1 MRVKMNKFITFL
13 FLLMCSFSVQA
24 NDDVNDEILLID
36 DSAVEAGSDFKA
48 NYTIEIPKSIY
59 MQKSESD
66 KTYEAT
72 YSVKVANL
80 DATDERS
87 CLAIEPDAEFQLS
100 AVNKNPI
107 TVYVEQEETEFSNL
121 LQDDLSVMHMTTGYL
136 YTKEP
141 LSSAEWNG
149 SFSFY
154 ISLID
159 LGESQVTTFSMANT
173 VVDVATSSNA
183 MKVETEE
190 VVIEEELENDLETEI
205 EIATPS
211 EAEKVEN
218 EVVDDGN
225 CDLEDDVNIGTD
237 DSDEQDEPGDFIDDS
252 DYETDEDI
260 EESDE
265 EIEESDDYEP
275 VEDADDS
282 DEDTHFI
289 ATDSNAT
296 KYEPEADDADGS
308 NDFEPDTDD
317 TDNVETDDGLEE
329 DNQSDTDFE
338 EGVVDDNT
346 ETGTDDL
353 QEEEPVEESEQE
365 PVDDVIADVSTKD
378 EEEEISDS
386 EEDNSKQESGDESD
400 EQQESETED
409 ETEEIPDDSNVEEQ
423 QSE

>member
-265 EIEESDDYEP
+265 DEP
-275 VEDADDS
+275 VEDTDDS
-282 DEDTHFI
+282 DEDKQFI

-296 KYEPEADDADGS
+296 RYEPEADDTDGS
-308 NDFEPDTDD
+308 DDTEPDADD
-317 TDNVETDDGLEE
+317 TEEVEPDDGLENIE
-329 DNQSDTDFE
+329 TDENVEIENQPDTDFE

-346 ETGTDDL
+346 ATDDL

-365 PVDDVIADVSTKD
+365 PVEDVIADVSTK
-378 EEEEISDS
+378 EEEEENEITSDS
-386 EEDNSKQESGDESD
+386 EEDNSKQDAGDESD
-400 EQQESETED
+400 EQQESETE
-409 ETEEIPDDSNVEEQ
+409 EIPEESNVEEQ

>member
-1 MRVKMNKFITFL
+1 M
-13 FLLMCSFSVQA
+13 
-24 NDDVNDEILLID
+24 ID

-260 EESDE
+260 EESD
-265 EIEESDDYEP
+265 DYEP

-308 NDFEPDTDD
+308 DDFEPDTDD

>member
-252 DYETDEDI
+252 DYEADEDI

-308 NDFEPDTDD
+308 DDFEPDTDD

-329 DNQSDTDFE
+329 DNQPDTDFE

-346 ETGTDDL
+346 ATDDL
-353 QEEEPVEESEQE
+353 QEEKPVEESEQE
-365 PVDDVIADVSTKD
+365 PVEDVIADVSTK
-378 EEEEISDS
+378 EEEEENEITSDS
-386 EEDNSKQESGDESD
+386 EEDNSKQDAGDESD
-400 EQQESETED
+400 EQQESETE
-409 ETEEIPDDSNVEEQ
+409 EIPEESNVEEQ

>member
-265 EIEESDDYEP
+265 DEP
-275 VEDADDS
+275 VEDTDDS
-282 DEDTHFI
+282 DEDKQFI

-296 KYEPEADDADGS
+296 RYEPEADDTDGS
-308 NDFEPDTDD
+308 DDTEPDTDD

-346 ETGTDDL
+346 ATDDL
-353 QEEEPVEESEQE
+353 QEEKPVEESEQE
-365 PVDDVIADVSTKD
+365 SVEDVIADVSTK
-378 EEEEISDS
+378 EEEEENEITSDS
-386 EEDNSKQESGDESD
+386 EEDNSKQDAGDESD
-400 EQQESETED
+400 EQQESETE
-409 ETEEIPDDSNVEEQ
+409 EIPEESNVEEQ

>member
-121 LQDDLSVMHMTTGYL
+121 LQDDLSVMHTTTGYL

-159 LGESQVTTFSMANT
+159 LGESQATTFSMINSA
-173 VVDVATSSNA
+173 VEIATSSNA
-183 MKVETEE
+183 TKVETEE

-265 EIEESDDYEP
+265 DEP
-275 VEDADDS
+275 VEDTDDS
-282 DEDTHFI
+282 DEDKQFI

-296 KYEPEADDADGS
+296 RYEPEADDTDGS
-308 NDFEPDTDD
+308 DDTEPDADD
-317 TDNVETDDGLEE
+317 TEEVEPDDGLENIE
-329 DNQSDTDFE
+329 TDENVEIENQPDTDFE

-346 ETGTDDL
+346 ATDDL

-365 PVDDVIADVSTKD
+365 PVEDVIADVSTK
-378 EEEEISDS
+378 EEEEENEITSDS
-386 EEDNSKQESGDESD
+386 EEDNSKQDAGDESD
-400 EQQESETED
+400 EQQESETE
-409 ETEEIPDDSNVEEQ
+409 EIPEESNVEEQ

>member
-265 EIEESDDYEP
+265 D
-275 VEDADDS
+275 
-282 DEDTHFI
+282 
-289 ATDSNAT
+289 
-296 KYEPEADDADGS
+296 
-308 NDFEPDTDD
+308 
-317 TDNVETDDGLEE
+317 
-329 DNQSDTDFE
+329 
-338 EGVVDDNT
+338 
-346 ETGTDDL
+346 
-353 QEEEPVEESEQE
+353 EPVEESEQE
-365 PVDDVIADVSTKD
+365 PVEDVIADVSTK
-378 EEEEISDS
+378 EEEEENEITSDS
-386 EEDNSKQESGDESD
+386 EEDNSKQDAGDESD
-400 EQQESETED
+400 EQQESETE
-409 ETEEIPDDSNVEEQ
+409 EIPEESNVEEQ